1 MGVYAA
7 NYNVWMDTLG
17 HVLFYPQ
24 NPLVETRAMKIMNYD
39 KLPAGTNAIVAIMCF
54 TGYNQEDSIIFN

>member
-1 MGVYAA
+1 
-7 NYNVWMDTLG
+7 MDTLG

-24 NPLVETRAMKIMNYD
+24 APLVETRAMKIMNYD

-54 TGYNQEDSIIFN
+54 TGYNQEDSIILNQSSIDKGLF